1 MDFKKSDVHTTCL
14 MWVDSKITYIQQL
27 IDELKAGAENDSK
40 SSAGDKHETSRAMM
54 QLEQEKLMKQLQLM
68 LQYKDFLMRINV
80 DERNQIVK
88 MGSVVSTDNEI
99 FYISVA
105 LGNIAFQQRHIIVL
119 APTATIAK
127 CMKGWKIGDAL
138 VYNHLNYTIRNIA

>member
-1 MDFKKSDVHTTCL
+1 MYFKKSDVHATCL

-27 IDELKAGAENDSK
+27 IDELKVGAENDSK

-68 LQYKDFLMRINV
+68 LQHKDFLMRLNV
-80 DERNQIVK
+80 DDRNQFVK
-88 MGSVVSTDNEI
+88 MGSVVCTDHEI

-119 APTATIAK
+119 SPTAPIAQ
-127 CMKGWKIGDAL
+127 CMKGLKTGDAFI
-138 VYNHLNYTIRNIA
+138 YNHLNYTIRSIA